1 MKNRSDKP
9 PAPSPLLE
17 LLSARSRVFVSRG
30 CVHPVPRRAASNSPR
45 AFSPD
50 AGGSAAG
57 EGVSGAALLREPG
70 RRARL
75 SRRLCSPW
83 SPAGRLRRADP
94 PPAAHS
100 VLPES
105 APAPRACLTRT
116 LCVCV
121 SRALLTRTPVLLGLG
136 SPSGELT
143 ITLEY
148 VCTEP
153 VSRSSPV
160 HRSSHSTHKK

>member
-30 CVHPVPRRAASNSPR
+30 CVHPVPRRAASKADAPSLRMLGAPR
-45 AFSPD
+45 QVRVS
-50 AGGSAAG
+50 AGPPS
-57 EGVSGAALLREPG
+57 LREPG
-70 RRARL
+70 RRAPL
-75 SRRLCSPW
+75 PAAVQSVVS
-83 SPAGRLRRADP
+83 SGQTAAGR
-94 PPAAHS
+94 PAS
-100 VLPES
+100 GS
-105 APAPRACLTRT
+105 AFGAPRVRPAPRACLTRT
-116 LCVCV
+116 LRVCV